1 MAAESGRV
9 NTVRKLFNSKV
20 MGIGLIGFCLAGLIL
35 IKDVTSYPRAA
46 LLVALFGPT
55 GALWFTRLLCLMFIA
70 FFAWVIWQDVKFDR
84 RVDALVRRRHS
95 IDTAVRR
102 DE

>member
-1 MAAESGRV
+1 MK
-9 NTVRKLFNSKV
+9 KLFNSKV

-35 IKDVTSYPRAA
+35 IKDVTSDPRAA

-55 GALWFTRLLCLMFIA
+55 GALWFTRLLCVMFIA
-70 FFAWVIWQDVKFDR
+70 FFAWVIWHDVKFGK
-84 RVDALVRRRHS
+84 RVDALVRRRYS